1 MPTIRAERPEVVAA
15 VLDRINAPINFI
27 GRRFFPVIPIADK
40 TGVLYYMSLVADA
53 LAEVRSD
60 QYATVTAGT
69 MGEDSANFTA
79 TEKVK
84 SYSIPEAREKGYGGI
99 DAADR
104 IGVTAACRSVR
115 RKHETDASAKVITA
129 ARYNAGTYLTDG
141 QVLRGMQTV
150 ALSVGRYYGK
160 TVLAGSTTFF
170 QNFVMASDV
179 SAKIASL
186 VGNGFDPKKFAD
198 AVEGQP
204 SVALAILRAFLPFD
218 EVLVGDD
225 AFWALSGKT
234 DAGIIARLPSVEDA
248 ADPERMEMAMRENAV
263 YGVGPWYLPDP
274 ASREILFQCRSYF
287 DDSNDCNIY
296 KAKGFFDLL
305 ELNASAAK
313 IVKFTPPAVSTT
325 TTSTT
330 TTTTAG

>member
-15 VLDRINAPINFI
+15 VLPKINAPTGFI
-27 GRRFFPVIPIADK
+27 GHRFFPVIPIADK
-40 TGVLYYMSLVADA
+40 TGTLYYQSLAADS
-53 LAEVRSD
+53 LAAVRSD

-69 MGEDSANFTA
+69 LAEDSSAFTA

-84 SYSIPEAREKGYGGI
+84 AYSIPEAREKGYGGI
-99 DAADR
+99 DATDR

-115 RKHETDASAKVITA
+115 RKHETDAAAKVITT
-129 ARYNAGTYLTDG
+129 ARYNDGTYLTDG
-141 QVLRGMQTV
+141 QVLRGLQTA
-150 ALSVGRYYGK
+150 ALAVGRYYGR

-170 QNFVMASDV
+170 QNFVMATDV

-186 VGNGFDPKKFAD
+186 VGNGFNPQQFAD
-198 AVEGQP
+198 AVAGQP

-218 EVLVGDD
+218 EVLVGDNE
-225 AFWALSGKT
+225 FWAASGKT
-234 DAGIIARLPSVEDA
+234 DAGVICRLPAIEDV

-274 ASREILFQCRSYF
+274 AAREILFQCRSYF

-296 KAKGFFDLL
+296 KAKGWYDLL
-305 ELNASAAK
+305 ELNAGAAK

-325 TTSTT
+325 TTT